1 MSSTIYPTVPK
12 AASYV
17 WVLTRGYAKSR
28 VCMMVPLCTI
38 CIVRHTIC
46 RVRPVVLL
54 QTYTSIEEKMEDVS
68 PGVMIQEQHVADG
81 SQSGI
86 MGEATHGG

>member
-1 MSSTIYPTVPK
+1 V
-12 AASYV
+12 
-17 WVLTRGYAKSR
+17 
-28 VCMMVPLCTI
+28 
-38 CIVRHTIC
+38 
-46 RVRPVVLL
+46 L

-86 MGEATHGG
+86 MGEATRGG